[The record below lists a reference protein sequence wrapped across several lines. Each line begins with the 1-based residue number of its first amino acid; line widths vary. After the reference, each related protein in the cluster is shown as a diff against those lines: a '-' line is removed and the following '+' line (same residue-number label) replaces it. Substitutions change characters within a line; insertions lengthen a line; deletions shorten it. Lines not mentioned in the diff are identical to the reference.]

1 MHVLKVFN
9 SSYKYATEGSLV
21 KIEFNLT
28 VSSKKVNFLLSSNI
42 PVIVITI
49 MAILFSFKLE
59 NITILSDEGINIV
72 EPLFL
77 KLLHVK
83 GSQKSE
89 FNQVSR

>member
-28 VSSKKVNFLLSSNI
+28 VSSKEVFLLSSNI
-42 PVIVITI
+42 PVMDITI

>member
-28 VSSKKVNFLLSSNI
+28 VSSKKVFLLSSNI
-42 PVIVITI
+42 PVIDITI

>member
-28 VSSKKVNFLLSSNI
+28 VSSKKVFLLSSNI
-42 PVIVITI
+42 PVMDITI